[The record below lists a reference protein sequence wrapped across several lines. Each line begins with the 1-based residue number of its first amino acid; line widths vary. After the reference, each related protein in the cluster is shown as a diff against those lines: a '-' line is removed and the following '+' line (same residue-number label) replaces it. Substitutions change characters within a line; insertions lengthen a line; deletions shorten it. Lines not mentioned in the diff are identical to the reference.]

1 MLTATSDCLFQS
13 HLSQTMPP
21 QIVDQ
26 PAPPEELERMA
37 QQAQREITEARQ
49 SIMGLVFV
57 KCVDFGSA
65 LKMVSLATWT
75 MFAISIASA
84 ATSIVLA
91 SIALHNNRTIETGT
105 ALALAVFAVAKVVL
119 TLIKKAGDKQ
129 VTAQCA
135 CHVK

>member
-1 MLTATSDCLFQS
+1 
-13 HLSQTMPP
+13 
-21 QIVDQ
+21 
-26 PAPPEELERMA
+26 MA
-37 QQAQREITEARQ
+37 QQAQREITEARQQ

-65 LKMVSLATWT
+65 LEMVSLATWT